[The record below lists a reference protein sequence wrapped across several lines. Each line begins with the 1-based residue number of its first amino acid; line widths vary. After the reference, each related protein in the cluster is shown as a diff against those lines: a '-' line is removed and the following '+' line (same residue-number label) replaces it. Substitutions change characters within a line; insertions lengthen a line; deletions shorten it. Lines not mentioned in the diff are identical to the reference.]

1 MSRKKDWNIALN
13 KEKEEQDETF
23 LGGCWCQVKGP
34 WIRGEC
40 SDTLCV
46 GPIVSGDWTQL
57 LSSIPV
63 QLALVGL
70 WLLVA
75 GGKSIPA
82 LTRGLQFLLVFW
94 RIWEEIW
101 QWDVCPFKLLLKTGL
116 RTVYLYKQIIDFII
130 LLKNKRQTKC

>member
-1 MSRKKDWNIALN
+1 MSRKKDWNIPLN

-40 SDTLCV
+40 SDTVCV
-46 GPIVSGDWTQL
+46 RPVVSGDWTQL

-63 QLALVGL
+63 ELALVGL
-70 WLLVA
+70 WLPVA
-75 GGKSIPA
+75 GGKSIPP
-82 LTRGLQFLLVFW
+82 LTRDLQFLPVFW

-101 QWDVCPFKLLLKTGL
+101 
-116 RTVYLYKQIIDFII
+116 
-130 LLKNKRQTKC
+130 